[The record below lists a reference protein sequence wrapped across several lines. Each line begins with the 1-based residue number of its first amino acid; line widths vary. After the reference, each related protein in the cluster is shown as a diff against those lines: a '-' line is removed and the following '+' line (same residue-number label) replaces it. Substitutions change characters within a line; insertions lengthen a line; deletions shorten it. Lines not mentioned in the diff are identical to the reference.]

1 MINISS
7 KIASLT
13 STYNSNLSQQLQSTS
28 TVAREREQRAEQQ
41 RWYNNATQKPSEE
54 NSDAMMN
61 QIGLAIQRQG
71 GQ

>member
-1 MINISS
+1 MIDVSS

-28 TVAREREQRAEQQ
+28 TVAREREQYAEQQ
-41 RWYNNATQKPSEE
+41 RWYNNVTQKSSEE

>member
-1 MINISS
+1 MIDVSS

-41 RWYNNATQKPSEE
+41 RWYNNVTQKSSEE

>member
-1 MINISS
+1 MIDVSS

-28 TVAREREQRAEQQ
+28 TVAREREQYAEQQ
-41 RWYNNATQKPSEE
+41 RWYNNVTQKPSEE

>member
-1 MINISS
+1 MIDVSS

-28 TVAREREQRAEQQ
+28 TVSREREQHAEQQ
-41 RWYNNATQKPSEE
+41 RQYNNVTQKPSEE

>member
-1 MINISS
+1 MIDISS

-28 TVAREREQRAEQQ
+28 TVARKREQHAEQQ
-41 RWYNNATQKPSEE
+41 RWYNSVTQKPSEE

>member
-1 MINISS
+1 MIDVSS
-7 KIASLT
+7 RIASLT

-28 TVAREREQRAEQQ
+28 TVAREREQHTEQQ
-41 RWYNNATQKPSEE
+41 RWCNNVTQKPSEE

>member
-1 MINISS
+1 MIDVSS

-41 RWYNNATQKPSEE
+41 QWYNNVTQKPSEE